1 MSNIDWNFISEREGK
16 GRTRG
21 YVPDADGS
29 DSGVTIATGFDLG
42 ARNINDLKG
51 LPKALIEKLAPY
63 LGIKGAQAE
72 EIASNLNITD
82 PEAKTIDEFSKK
94 EATDRLKAKW
104 QAATG
109 NSFDDLP
116 KNKATVIASVAFQ
129 YGDLATEAPNFWRQV
144 TNNDWN
150 AALNNLRDFQD
161 RYPTRRNLEADYLE
175 AGMSEQELAAKKKFE
190 QELRTDVQYGI
201 QEARIFEGRD
211 RGDFEDLGT
220 EPTATFA
227 DKLIQ
232 DRQPSQSAQMD
243 DSPVEGILTE
253 RQDTSIEMDDA
264 PVEGLITERRPPASS
279 AAEDISLPIIEEI
292 SDRSQTLVD
301 PVAIGSD
308 LPPTKANASLPTQ
321 EDVTE
326 SYRVIFGDQNQQ
338 YGEQIPSKLTDP
350 EAYDYFVFDESFS
363 NVWGTAFKQ
372 GNFVPAL
379 ASMLTAENYQPTPG
393 YDAFQDAKLAKRVGG
408 TDGLWR
414 FRFSG
419 SHAESMGMVDEMEE
433 DAQDALFLSSTYS
446 TGAQVA
452 AGVASPTSLAPLVPF
467 RILNAANR
475 TRRFVGGTA
484 YTYALM
490 APEQMLLDSQ
500 NTQRDSSHSAVSL
513 TALSLIGGGLAYK
526 FGGRNIGN
534 AARFNPSTSI
544 VPVGPRGGGA
554 TFKVFRGSGGG
565 GQVIMPTTGMAF
577 GDNTYYALDEGIASM
592 YGKNVDVSEINLI
605 NPVYVSTNDDYISLM
620 KGFGIDTSFVQ
631 KFDSAISANE
641 VYKAIKGRKKF
652 SDEKAFA
659 DAYNDFNRSLNDA
672 SQELEA
678 ALKANGHDGIV
689 INFGQKSIVPKPATG
704 KSVSKRID
712 SYKQSNSGF
721 LANQFDHDQLIKFD
735 DVEIEGEQIFRAGG
749 AGVSPERA
757 RQAAYAQME
766 QEGLEAT
773 GIGIEKLGWNPV
785 LRMLQ
790 SPNPYVRG
798 LAVGMVDVGGMMQKK
813 VRGQQ
818 EAMDQS
824 VETTFR
830 TTYLSRLLE
839 SIRHSDEAYLAYRG
853 RPIPQSDS
861 RRAFDMMK
869 MNLSD
874 TFRGTTELTEVQFR
888 TRVGMA
894 MRRGDADGMNDAAS
908 SYVTQAARG
917 YRDIFNFIR
926 DQAQSVRLF
935 EKQLMADI
943 EAARLAD
950 NALEVTRLEKQ
961 LAKLQMEGVTPN
973 TAPSYVPRI
982 YRVDKIMENPEKFL
996 SIIESYAKAQLR
1008 MSSSEAKKFA
1018 NDVLDTVTRQKPYL
1032 DLEGATEGLDWV
1044 KRASGVQARTL
1055 EIPDEMIEEFLESD
1069 IETLVRHH
1077 VKTMGMDIEIARR
1090 YGDVNMQSVL
1100 DDVAEEYKKLMD
1112 EAPTPEARAD
1122 LAKALERDI
1131 TDIRGLRDRLRGTYG
1146 ASKDPHALSSRFVR
1160 VMKSFNVLAGMGSA
1174 MVSSVPDV
1182 ARIVMVEGLSNA
1194 YRKGF
1199 MTLFDEQA
1207 AVIARMSKD
1216 ELSKAAV
1223 GVDATL
1229 GLRAHAM
1236 SDVGDLFGSR
1246 YGLERGLNK
1255 ATGMFFFFNG
1265 LNLWNQALKEM
1276 AGNVTMLRMT
1286 ESIMKP
1292 WNKLSAAEKE
1302 KLLKN
1307 GIDQADFGRMKA
1319 LIKKHGEQVNGE
1331 WLPNTDAWADS
1342 AMRLK
1347 FRNALNQNVERIIIT
1362 PGAGDRALWTST
1374 EFGSLMTQF
1383 KSYGQGAMVRMAT
1396 AGLQEKDGAFWQ
1408 GAFLIVGMA
1417 AIINE
1422 IKRAQYGIDKEEDF
1436 DQKLINAVDRSG
1448 ILGWAMDVNNAVEK
1462 ISDQKMGMRPFLTDQ
1477 PSYVMP
1483 EGAKAGAVFGPAA
1496 SNVMNVGSILGD
1508 VVTFNADAQTMSDLR
1523 FSMPT
1528 GNLFYLDPIY
1538 DGILGQ

>member
-1 MSNIDWNFISEREGK
+1 MSNIDWDFISAREGK
-16 GRTRG
+16 GRLTG

-29 DSGVTIATGFDLG
+29 KSGVTIATGFDLG
-42 ARNINDLKG
+42 ARNLADLKG
-51 LPKALIEKLAPY
+51 LPKALIDKLTPF
-63 LGIKGAQAE
+63 LGIKGAEAE
-72 EIASNLNITD
+72 EVADNLLVTD

-94 EATDRLKAKW
+94 DAVEKLQSKW
-104 QAATG
+104 QAATSE
-109 NSFDDLP
+109 SFDDLP
-116 KNKATVIASVAFQ
+116 KHKATVIASVAFQ
-129 YGDLATEAPNFWRQV
+129 YGDLQSETPNFWRQV
-144 TNNDWN
+144 TSDDWD
-150 AALNNLRDFQD
+150 AAEKNLRNFGDN
-161 RYPTRRNLEADYLE
+161 YKTRRNLEADYFIGGL
-175 AGMSEQELAAKKKFE
+175 SEDELAAKKKFE
-190 QELRTDVQYGI
+190 QELRRDVQYGI
-201 QEARIFEGRD
+201 QEAQIFEGRD

-220 EPTATFA
+220 APTGPQEVSPRDMSNEQLVSAVQTQI
-227 DKLIQ
+227 DESRLE
-232 DRQPSQSAQMD
+232 DRM
-243 DSPVEGILTE
+243 ITE
-253 RQDTSIEMDDA
+253 RQQPEMAVDDST
-264 PVEGLITERRPPASS
+264 VEGLITERQPPPSSS
-279 AAEDISLPIIEEI
+279 AAEDIKLPIIEEI
-292 SDRSQTLVD
+292 TDRSVGLVD
-301 PVAIGSD
+301 PVAIRSD
-308 LPPTKANASLPTQ
+308 MPETKANTALPSQ
-321 EDVTE
+321 EEVTTTY
-326 SYRVIFGDQNQQ
+326 SNVFGPDKQ
-338 YGEQIPSKLTDP
+338 YGEQIPSQLSDP

-372 GNFVPAL
+372 GNFLPAL
-379 ASMLTAENYQPTPG
+379 TSMLTAENYQTTPG
-393 YDAFQDAKLAKRVGG
+393 YDSSQDKKLAKRVGG

-419 SHAESMGMVDEMEE
+419 SHAESMAMVEEMEE
-433 DAQDALFLSSTYS
+433 DAQDALLLSSTYS
-446 TGAQVA
+446 GGAQVA
-452 AGVASPTSLAPLVPF
+452 AGLLSPTSLAPLAP
-467 RILNAANR
+467 IKLLNVANR

-500 NTQRDSSHSAVSL
+500 NTQRDASHSAVAL
-513 TALSLIGGGLAYK
+513 TMLSLVGGGLAYK
-526 FGGRNIGN
+526 FGGRNLS
-534 AARFNPSTSI
+534 ASTALT
-544 VPVGPRGGGA
+544 PQ
-554 TFKVFRGSGGG
+554 GS
-565 GQVIMPTTGMAF
+565 
-577 GDNTYYALDEGIASM
+577 
-592 YGKNVDVSEINLI
+592 
-605 NPVYVSTNDDYISLM
+605 VYR
-620 KGFGIDTSFVQ
+620 
-631 KFDSAISANE
+631 SA
-641 VYKAIKGRKKF
+641 
-652 SDEKAFA
+652 
-659 DAYNDFNRSLNDA
+659 
-672 SQELEA
+672 
-678 ALKANGHDGIV
+678 
-689 INFGQKSIVPKPATG
+689 
-704 KSVSKRID
+704 
-712 SYKQSNSGF
+712 
-721 LANQFDHDQLIKFD
+721 
-735 DVEIEGEQIFRAGG
+735 G
-749 AGVSPERA
+749 AGVSPEKA

-766 QEGLEAT
+766 SEGLEAT
-773 GIGIEKLGWNPV
+773 GIGIEKWGWNPV
-785 LRMLQ
+785 LRMLE

-813 VRGQQ
+813 VRGQE

-839 SIRHSDEAYLAYRG
+839 SIRHSDEAYLSYRG
-853 RPIPQSDS
+853 RSIPQSDS

-917 YRDIFNFIR
+917 YRDIFNFIK

-943 EAARLAD
+943 EAARLAG

-973 TAPSYVPRI
+973 TASSYVPRI
-982 YRVDKIMENPEKFL
+982 YRIDKIMENPQKFL

-1044 KRASGVQARTL
+1044 KRASGIQARTL
-1055 EIPDEMIEEFLESD
+1055 EIPDEMIEEFLEND

-1174 MVSSVPDV
+1174 MISSVPDV

-1207 AVIARMSKD
+1207 AAVARMSKD

-1255 ATGMFFFFNG
+1255 ATGMFFLFNG

-1292 WNKLSAAEKE
+1292 WTRLSASEKE

-1307 GIDQADFGRMKA
+1307 GIDRQSHMRMQN
-1319 LIKKHGEQVNGE
+1319 LIKEHGMQVNDE
-1331 WLPNTDAWADS
+1331 WVPNTDAWNDS
-1342 AMRLK
+1342 AMRLA

-1417 AIINE
+1417 AMINE
-1422 IKRAQYGIDKEEDF
+1422 IKRAQYGMDKEEDF

-1462 ISDQKMGMRPFLTDQ
+1462 ISDQKLGMRPFLTDQ

-1496 SNVMNVGSILGD
+1496 SNVMNMGSVLGD
-1508 VVTFNADAQTMSDLR
+1508 VVTFNADAQTMSDFR

-1528 GNLFYLDPIY
+1528 GNLFYMDPIY
-1538 DGILGQ
+1538 DGVLGQ

>member
-1 MSNIDWNFISEREGK
+1 MSNIDWDFISAREGK
-16 GRTRG
+16 GRLTG

-42 ARNINDLKG
+42 ARNLADLTG
-51 LPKALIEKLAPY
+51 LPKILIDKLAPY

-72 EIASNLNITD
+72 EVAGNLLITD

-94 EATDRLKAKW
+94 DAVEKLQSKW

-109 NSFDDLP
+109 ESFDDLP
-116 KNKATVIASVAFQ
+116 KHKATVIASVAFQ
-129 YGDLATEAPNFWRQV
+129 YGDLQSETPNFWRQV
-144 TNNDWN
+144 TSDDWD
-150 AALNNLRDFQD
+150 AAEKNLRNFGDN
-161 RYPTRRNLEADYLE
+161 YKTRRNLEADYFIGGL
-175 AGMSEQELAAKKKFE
+175 SEDELAAKKKFE
-190 QELRTDVQYGI
+190 QELRRDVQYGI
-201 QEARIFEGRD
+201 QEAQIFEGRD

-220 EPTATFA
+220 APTGPQKVSPRDMSNEQLVSAVQTQI
-227 DKLIQ
+227 DESRLE
-232 DRQPSQSAQMD
+232 DRM
-243 DSPVEGILTE
+243 ITE
-253 RQDTSIEMDDA
+253 RQQPEVAVDDST
-264 PVEGLITERRPPASS
+264 VEGLITERQPAPATS
-279 AAEDISLPIIEEI
+279 AAEDIKLPIIEEI
-292 SDRSQTLVD
+292 TDRSVGLVD
-301 PVAIGSD
+301 PVAIRSD
-308 LPPTKANASLPTQ
+308 MPETKANTALPSQ
-321 EDVTE
+321 EEVTTTY
-326 SYRVIFGDQNQQ
+326 SNAFGPDKQ
-338 YGEQIPSKLTDP
+338 YGEQIPSQLSDP

-372 GNFVPAL
+372 GNFLPAL
-379 ASMLTAENYQPTPG
+379 TSMLTAENYQTTPG
-393 YDAFQDAKLAKRVGG
+393 YDSSQDKKLAKRVGG

-419 SHAESMGMVDEMEE
+419 SHAESMGMVEEMEE
-433 DAQDALFLSSTYS
+433 DAQDALLLSSTYS
-446 TGAQVA
+446 GGAQVA
-452 AGVASPTSLAPLVPF
+452 AGLLSPTSLAPLAP
-467 RILNAANR
+467 IKLLNVANR

-500 NTQRDSSHSAVSL
+500 NTQRDASHSAVAL
-513 TALSLIGGGLAYK
+513 TMLSLVGGGLAYK
-526 FGGRNIGN
+526 FGGRNLS
-534 AARFNPSTSI
+534 ASTALT
-544 VPVGPRGGGA
+544 PQ
-554 TFKVFRGSGGG
+554 GS
-565 GQVIMPTTGMAF
+565 
-577 GDNTYYALDEGIASM
+577 
-592 YGKNVDVSEINLI
+592 
-605 NPVYVSTNDDYISLM
+605 VYR
-620 KGFGIDTSFVQ
+620 
-631 KFDSAISANE
+631 SA
-641 VYKAIKGRKKF
+641 
-652 SDEKAFA
+652 
-659 DAYNDFNRSLNDA
+659 
-672 SQELEA
+672 
-678 ALKANGHDGIV
+678 
-689 INFGQKSIVPKPATG
+689 
-704 KSVSKRID
+704 
-712 SYKQSNSGF
+712 
-721 LANQFDHDQLIKFD
+721 
-735 DVEIEGEQIFRAGG
+735 G
-749 AGVSPERA
+749 AGVSPEKA

-839 SIRHSDEAYLAYRG
+839 SVRYSDEAYLAYRG
-853 RPIPQSDS
+853 RSIPQSDS

-888 TRVGMA
+888 NRIGMA
-894 MRRGDADGMNDAAS
+894 MRRGDADAMNDSAS

-917 YRDIFNFIR
+917 YRDVFNYIR

-943 EAARLAD
+943 QAAKLAD
-950 NALEVTRLEKQ
+950 NVAEVTRLEKK

-982 YRVDKIMENPEKFL
+982 YRIDKIMENPERFL

-1008 MSSSEAKKFA
+1008 MGSGEAKKFA

-1032 DLEGATEGLDWV
+1032 DLEGATDGLDWV

-1055 EIPDEMIEEFLESD
+1055 EIPDEMIEEFLEND
-1069 IETLVRHH
+1069 IETLIRHH

-1090 YGDVNMQSVL
+1090 YGDVNMQNVL
-1100 DDVAEEYKKLMD
+1100 DDVAAEYKKLMD
-1112 EAPTPEARAD
+1112 DAPSSEARAD
-1122 LAKALERDI
+1122 LARALERDI
-1131 TDIRGLRDRLRGTYG
+1131 RDIKGLRDRLRGTYG
-1146 ASKDPHALSSRFVR
+1146 ASKDPHALSSRAVR

-1174 MVSSVPDV
+1174 MVSSIPDV
-1182 ARIVMVEGLSNA
+1182 ARIVMVEGFSNA

-1199 MTLFDEQA
+1199 MSLFNDQA
-1207 AVIARMSKD
+1207 ATVSRMSKD

-1292 WNKLSAAEKE
+1292 WNKISAADKE

-1307 GIDQADFGRMKA
+1307 GIDQQSHMRMQK
-1319 LIKKHGEQVNGE
+1319 LIKDNGEQVNGE
-1331 WLPNTDAWADS
+1331 WLPNTDAWNDS
-1342 AMRLK
+1342 TMRLA

-1417 AIINE
+1417 AMINE
-1422 IKRAQYGIDKEEDF
+1422 IKRAQYGLDKEEDF

-1462 ISDQKMGMRPFLTDQ
+1462 ISDQKLGMRPFLTDQ

-1508 VVTFNADAQTMSDLR
+1508 VVTFNADSQTMSDLR

-1538 DGILGQ
+1538 DGVFGQ

>member
-1 MSNIDWNFISEREGK
+1 MSNIDWKFISDREGS
-16 GRTRG
+16 RILSG
-21 YVPDADGS
+21 YVPDAKGS
-29 DSGVTIATGFDLG
+29 KSGVTIATGFDLG
-42 ARNINDLKG
+42 ARNLADLKG
-51 LPKALIEKLAPY
+51 LPKAIIDKLKPY
-63 LGIKGAQAE
+63 LGIKGAQAQE
-72 EIASNLNITD
+72 VAKDLSVTD
-82 PEAKTIDEFSKK
+82 AEAQAIDEFSKK

-104 QAATG
+104 QSATG
-109 NSFDDLP
+109 ESFDDLP
-116 KNKATVIASVAFQ
+116 KHKATVVASVAFQ
-129 YGDLATEAPNFWRQV
+129 YGDLESQTPNFWRQI
-144 TNNDWN
+144 TKDDWN
-150 AALNNLRDFQD
+150 AAEKNLRNFGDN
-161 RYPTRRNLEADYLE
+161 YSTRRNLEADYFIGGL
-175 AGMSEQELAAKKKFE
+175 SEEELAAKKKFE
-190 QELRTDVQYGI
+190 RELARDTQYGI

-220 EPTATFA
+220 EPTGPQEVSPRDMSNEQLVDLVQSQIA
-227 DKLIQ
+227 DSRAARLDLDEK
-232 DRQPSQSAQMD
+232 DFEVSGTAPAAD
-243 DSPVEGILTE
+243 DVE
-253 RQDTSIEMDDA
+253 
-264 PVEGLITERRPPASS
+264 
-279 AAEDISLPIIEEI
+279 LPIIEEI
-292 SDRSQTLVD
+292 SDESAVLVD
-301 PVAIGSD
+301 QAPIIADS
-308 LPPTKANASLPTQ
+308 PTTKANASLPTQ
-321 EDVTE
+321 EEVTN
-326 SYRVIFGDQNQQ
+326 SYGIVFGDQNRQ
-338 YGEQIPSKLTDP
+338 YGERVPSKLTDP

-372 GNFVPAL
+372 GNFAPAL
-379 ASMLTAENYQPTPG
+379 AKMLTTENYKTVDG
-393 YDAFQDAKLAKRVGG
+393 YDAHQDAALAKRMGG

-419 SHAESMGMVDEMEE
+419 SPEESMAMADEMEE
-433 DAQDALFLSSTYS
+433 DAQDALLLASTYS
-446 TGAQVA
+446 QNAQLM
-452 AGVASPTSLAPLVPF
+452 AGLATPTSLAPLVPMKL
-467 RILNAANR
+467 LNVANK

-500 NTQRDSSHSAVSL
+500 NTQRDASHSAVAL
-513 TALSLIGGGLAYK
+513 TMLSLVGGGLAYK
-526 FGGRNIGN
+526 FGGKGLPVASRM
-534 AARFNPSTSI
+534 NPSTSV
-544 VPVGPRGGGA
+544 VPTGPRAGGA
-554 TFKVFRGSGGG
+554 SFKVFRGSGGG
-565 GQVIMPTTGMAF
+565 GQVTMPTTGMAF

-592 YGKNVDVSEINLI
+592 YGKNVDASEINLT
-605 NPVYVSTNDDYISLM
+605 NPVYVSTDDDLISLM
-620 KGFGIDTSFVQ
+620 RGFGIDTSFVQ
-631 KFDSAISANE
+631 KFDSAVAANE
-641 VYKAIKGRKKF
+641 TYKAIKGIKKN
-652 SDEKAFA
+652 SDKKVFA
-659 DAYNDFNRSLNDA
+659 DAYNDFNRSLNNA

-689 INFGQKSIVPKPATG
+689 INFGQKTIVPKPATA
-704 KSVSKRID
+704 KSVSERLD
-712 SYKQSNSGF
+712 VYKQSKSGF
-721 LANQFDHDQLIKFD
+721 LSNQFDHDQLVKFD

-757 RQAAYAQME
+757 RQAAYAQIE

-830 TTYLSRLLE
+830 TTYLSRLLD
-839 SIRHSDEAYLAYRG
+839 SVRYSDEAYLAYRG
-853 RPIPQSDS
+853 RSIPQSDS
-861 RRAFDMMK
+861 RRAFEMMK
-869 MNLSD
+869 MNLGD

-888 TRVGMA
+888 NRVGMA
-894 MRRGDADGMNDAAS
+894 MRRGDADQMNDAAS

-917 YRDIFNFIR
+917 YRDVFNFIR

-935 EKQLMADI
+935 EKQLAADI
-943 EAARLAD
+943 EAARIAGNLD
-950 NALEVTRLEKQ
+950 EVARLEQ
-961 LAKLQMEGVTPN
+961 RLTKLQMEGVTPN
-973 TAPSYVPRI
+973 TAPSYLPRI
-982 YRVDKIMENPEKFL
+982 YRVDKIMENPERFL
-996 SIIESYAKAQLR
+996 SIIEKYARTQLR
-1008 MSSSEAKKFA
+1008 MSAQEAKQFA
-1018 NDVLDTVTRQKPYL
+1018 NDVLDTVTHQRPYL
-1032 DLEGATEGLDWV
+1032 DLEGATDSLDWV

-1055 EIPDEMIEEFLESD
+1055 EIEDELIEEFLEND
-1069 IETLVRHH
+1069 IETLIRHH

-1100 DDVAEEYKKLMD
+1100 DDVAEEYKKLMK
-1112 EAPTPEARAD
+1112 EAPNPEARAE
-1122 LAKALERDI
+1122 LARALERDI
-1131 TDIRGLRDRLRGTYG
+1131 NDIRGLRDRLRGTYG
-1146 ASKDPHALSSRFVR
+1146 ASKDPHALSSRVVR
-1160 VMKSFNVLAGMGSA
+1160 VMKSFNVLSGMGSA

-1199 MTLFDEQA
+1199 MALFDEQA
-1207 AVIARMSKD
+1207 AIISRMSKD

-1292 WNKLSAAEKE
+1292 WNKLSAADKE

-1307 GIDQADFGRMKA
+1307 GIDQSDFGRMKA
-1319 LIKKHGEQVNGE
+1319 LIKQHGEQINGE
-1331 WLPNTDAWADS
+1331 WLPNTDAWNDAT
-1342 AMRLK
+1342 MRLK

-1422 IKRAQYGIDKEEDF
+1422 IKRAQYGIEKEEDF

-1462 ISDQKMGMRPFLTDQ
+1462 ISDQKLGMRPFLTDQ

>member
-1 MSNIDWNFISEREGK
+1 MSNIDWNFISEREGS
-16 GRTRG
+16 RILSG
-21 YVPDADGS
+21 YVPDAKGS
-29 DSGVTIATGFDLG
+29 KSGVTIATGFDLG
-42 ARNINDLKG
+42 ARNLADLKG
-51 LPKALIEKLAPY
+51 LPKAIIDKLKPY
-63 LGIKGAQAE
+63 LGIKGAQAQE
-72 EIASNLNITD
+72 VAKDLNISD
-82 PEAKTIDEFSKK
+82 AEAQTIDEFSKK
-94 EATDRLKAKW
+94 EATDKLKAKW

-109 NSFDDLP
+109 ESFDNLP
-116 KNKATVIASVAFQ
+116 KHKATVVASVAFQ
-129 YGDLATEAPNFWRQV
+129 YGDLESQTPNFWRQI
-144 TNNDWN
+144 TKDDWN
-150 AALNNLRDFQD
+150 AAEKNLRNFGDN
-161 RYPTRRNLEADYLE
+161 YSTRRNLEADYFISGL
-175 AGMSEQELAAKKKFE
+175 SEEELAAKKKFE
-190 QELRTDVQYGI
+190 RELARDTQYGI
-201 QEARIFEGRD
+201 QEAMISGEEGGLGSAPTGPQEVSPRD
-211 RGDFEDLGT
+211 MSNEQLVDLVQSQIRESRRRPLGEEEDFPLSTTPEDIEQFDISGT
-220 EPTATFA
+220 EPAAA
-227 DKLIQ
+227 D
-232 DRQPSQSAQMD
+232 
-243 DSPVEGILTE
+243 VE
-253 RQDTSIEMDDA
+253 
-264 PVEGLITERRPPASS
+264 
-279 AAEDISLPIIEEI
+279 LPITEEI
-292 SDRSQTLVD
+292 SDDSAVLVD
-301 PVAIGSD
+301 QAPIVADS
-308 LPPTKANASLPTQ
+308 PQTKANASLPTQ
-321 EDVTE
+321 EEVTN
-326 SYRVIFGDQNQQ
+326 SYGIVFGDQNRK
-338 YGEQIPSKLTDP
+338 YGERVPSQLTNP
-350 EAYDYFVFDESFS
+350 EAYDYYVFDESFS
-363 NVWGTAFKQ
+363 NVWGTAFDQ
-372 GNFVPAL
+372 GNFAPAL
-379 ASMLTAENYQPTPG
+379 AKMLTTENYKAVDG
-393 YDAFQDAKLAKRVGG
+393 YDAHQDAALARRMGG

-419 SHAESMGMVDEMEE
+419 SPEESMAMADEMEE
-433 DAQDALFLSSTYS
+433 DAQDALLLASTYS
-446 TGAQVA
+446 QNAQLM
-452 AGVASPTSLAPLVPF
+452 AGLATPTSLAPLVPMKL
-467 RILNAANR
+467 LNVANK

-500 NTQRDSSHSAVSL
+500 NTQRDASHSAVAL
-513 TALSLIGGGLAYK
+513 TMLSLVGGGLAYK
-526 FGGRNIGN
+526 FGGKGL
-534 AARFNPSTSI
+534 STS
-544 VPVGPRGGGA
+544 
-554 TFKVFRGSGGG
+554 T
-565 GQVIMPTTGMAF
+565 
-577 GDNTYYALDEGIASM
+577 ALT
-592 YGKNVDVSEINLI
+592 
-605 NPVYVSTNDDYISLM
+605 P
-620 KGFGIDTSFVQ
+620 
-631 KFDSAISANE
+631 
-641 VYKAIKGRKKF
+641 
-652 SDEKAFA
+652 
-659 DAYNDFNRSLNDA
+659 
-672 SQELEA
+672 
-678 ALKANGHDGIV
+678 
-689 INFGQKSIVPKPATG
+689 P
-704 KSVSKRID
+704 
-712 SYKQSNSGF
+712 
-721 LANQFDHDQLIKFD
+721 NQIY
-735 DVEIEGEQIFRAGG
+735 RAGG
-749 AGVSPERA
+749 AGVSPEKA
-757 RQAAYAQME
+757 RQAAYAQIE

-830 TTYLSRLLE
+830 TTYLSRLLD
-839 SIRHSDEAYLAYRG
+839 SVRHSDEAYLAYRG
-853 RPIPQSDS
+853 RSIPQSDS
-861 RRAFDMMK
+861 RRAFEMMK

-888 TRVGMA
+888 TRIGMA
-894 MRRGDADGMNDAAS
+894 MRRGDADQMNDAAS

-917 YRDIFNFIR
+917 YRDVFNFIR

-935 EKQLMADI
+935 EKQLEDSIA
-943 EAARLAD
+943 AARAGGNLD
-950 NALEVTRLEKQ
+950 EVARLEQ
-961 LAKLQMEGVTPN
+961 RLTKLQMEGVTPN
-973 TAPSYVPRI
+973 TAPSYLPRI
-982 YRVDKIMENPEKFL
+982 YRVDKIMENPERFL
-996 SIIESYAKAQLR
+996 SIIEKYARTQLR
-1008 MSSSEAKKFA
+1008 MGKKEAKQFA
-1018 NDVLDTVTRQKPYL
+1018 NEVLDTVTHQRPYL
-1032 DLEGATEGLDWV
+1032 DLEGATDSLDWV

-1055 EIPDEMIEEFLESD
+1055 EIEDELIEEFLESD
-1069 IETLVRHH
+1069 IEILMRHH

-1100 DDVAEEYKKLMD
+1100 DDVADEYKKLMK
-1112 EAPTPEARAD
+1112 EAPSPEARAE
-1122 LAKALERDI
+1122 LARALERDI
-1131 TDIRGLRDRLRGTYG
+1131 NDIRGLRDRLRGTYG
-1146 ASKDPHALSSRFVR
+1146 ASKDPHALSSRVVR
-1160 VMKSFNVLAGMGSA
+1160 VMKSFNVLSGMGSA

-1199 MTLFDEQA
+1199 MALFDEQA
-1207 AVIARMSKD
+1207 AIISRMSKD

-1292 WNKLSAAEKE
+1292 WNKLSAADKE

-1319 LIKKHGEQVNGE
+1319 LIKQHGEQINGE
-1331 WLPNTDAWADS
+1331 WLPNTDAWDAS
-1342 AMRLK
+1342 MRLK

-1417 AIINE
+1417 AIVNE
-1422 IKRAQYGIDKEEDF
+1422 IKRVQYGIEKEEDF

-1462 ISDQKMGMRPFLTDQ
+1462 ISDQKLGMRPFLTDQ

-1496 SNVMNVGSILGD
+1496 SNIMNVGSILGD

-1538 DGILGQ
+1538 DGVFGQ

>member
-1 MSNIDWNFISEREGK
+1 MSNIDWKFISDREGS
-16 GRTRG
+16 RILSG
-21 YVPDADGS
+21 YVPDAKGS
-29 DSGVTIATGFDLG
+29 KSGVTIATGFDLG
-42 ARNINDLKG
+42 ARNLADLKG
-51 LPKALIEKLAPY
+51 LPKAIIDKLKPY
-63 LGIKGAQAE
+63 LGIKGAQAQE
-72 EIASNLNITD
+72 VAKDLSITD
-82 PEAKTIDEFSKK
+82 AEAQTIDEFSKT
-94 EATDRLKAKW
+94 EAVDRLKAKW

-109 NSFDDLP
+109 ESFDDLP
-116 KNKATVIASVAFQ
+116 KHKATVVASVAFQ
-129 YGDLATEAPNFWRQV
+129 YGDLESQTPNFWRQI
-144 TNNDWN
+144 TKDDWN
-150 AALNNLRDFQD
+150 AAEKNLRNFGDN
-161 RYPTRRNLEADYLE
+161 YSTRRNLEADYFISGL
-175 AGMSEQELAAKKKFE
+175 SEEELAAKKKFE
-190 QELRTDVQYGI
+190 RELARDTQYGI
-201 QEARIFEGRD
+201 QEAMISGEEGGLGSAPTGPQEVSPRD
-211 RGDFEDLGT
+211 MSNEQLVDLVQSQIADSRAARLDLDEQDFEVSGT
-220 EPTATFA
+220 SPAA
-227 DKLIQ
+227 D
-232 DRQPSQSAQMD
+232 D
-243 DSPVEGILTE
+243 VE
-253 RQDTSIEMDDA
+253 
-264 PVEGLITERRPPASS
+264 
-279 AAEDISLPIIEEI
+279 LPIIEEI
-292 SDRSQTLVD
+292 SDESAVLVD
-301 PVAIGSD
+301 PAPIIADSST
-308 LPPTKANASLPTQ
+308 TKANASLPTQ
-321 EDVTE
+321 EEVTN
-326 SYRVIFGDQNQQ
+326 SYGIVFGDQNRK
-338 YGEQIPSKLTDP
+338 YGERVPSQLTDP

-372 GNFVPAL
+372 GNFAPAL
-379 ASMLTAENYQPTPG
+379 AKMLTTENYKTVDG
-393 YDAFQDAKLAKRVGG
+393 YDAHQDAALAKRMGG

-419 SHAESMGMVDEMEE
+419 SPEESMAMADEMEE
-433 DAQDALFLSSTYS
+433 DAQDALLLASTYS
-446 TGAQVA
+446 QNAQLM
-452 AGVASPTSLAPLVPF
+452 AGLATPTSLAPLAPMKL
-467 RILNAANR
+467 LNVANK

-500 NTQRDSSHSAVSL
+500 NTQRDASHSAVML
-513 TALSLIGGGLAYK
+513 TGLSLIGGGLAYK
-526 FGGRNIGN
+526 FGGRGL
-534 AARFNPSTSI
+534 STS
-544 VPVGPRGGGA
+544 
-554 TFKVFRGSGGG
+554 T
-565 GQVIMPTTGMAF
+565 
-577 GDNTYYALDEGIASM
+577 ALT
-592 YGKNVDVSEINLI
+592 
-605 NPVYVSTNDDYISLM
+605 P
-620 KGFGIDTSFVQ
+620 
-631 KFDSAISANE
+631 
-641 VYKAIKGRKKF
+641 
-652 SDEKAFA
+652 
-659 DAYNDFNRSLNDA
+659 
-672 SQELEA
+672 
-678 ALKANGHDGIV
+678 
-689 INFGQKSIVPKPATG
+689 P
-704 KSVSKRID
+704 
-712 SYKQSNSGF
+712 
-721 LANQFDHDQLIKFD
+721 NQIY
-735 DVEIEGEQIFRAGG
+735 RAGG

-757 RQAAYAQME
+757 RQAAYAQIE

-830 TTYLSRLLE
+830 TTYLSRLLD
-839 SIRHSDEAYLAYRG
+839 SVRHSDEAYLAYRG
-853 RPIPQSDS
+853 RSIPQSDS
-861 RRAFDMMK
+861 RRAFEMMK
-869 MNLSD
+869 MNLGD

-888 TRVGMA
+888 NRVGMA
-894 MRRGDADGMNDAAS
+894 MRRGDADQMNDAAS

-917 YRDIFNFIR
+917 YRDVFNFIR

-935 EKQLMADI
+935 EKQLAADI
-943 EAARLAD
+943 EAARIAGNLD
-950 NALEVTRLEKQ
+950 EVARLEQ
-961 LAKLQMEGVTPN
+961 RLTKLQMEGVTPN
-973 TAPSYVPRI
+973 TAPSYLPRI
-982 YRVDKIMENPEKFL
+982 YRVDKIMENPERFL
-996 SIIESYAKAQLR
+996 SIIEKYARTQLR
-1008 MSSSEAKKFA
+1008 MGQKEAKQFA
-1018 NDVLDTVTRQKPYL
+1018 NDVLDTVTHQRPYL
-1032 DLEGATEGLDWV
+1032 DLEGATDGLDWV

-1055 EIPDEMIEEFLESD
+1055 EIEDELIEEFLESD

-1100 DDVAEEYKKLMD
+1100 DDVAEEYKTLMK
-1112 EAPTPEARAD
+1112 EAPNPEARAE
-1122 LAKALERDI
+1122 LARALERDI
-1131 TDIRGLRDRLRGTYG
+1131 NDIRGLRDRLRGTYG
-1146 ASKDPHALSSRFVR
+1146 ASKDPHALSSRVVR
-1160 VMKSFNVLAGMGSA
+1160 VMKSFNVLSGMGSA

-1199 MTLFDEQA
+1199 MALFDEQA
-1207 AVIARMSKD
+1207 AIISRMSKE

-1292 WNKLSAAEKE
+1292 WNKLSAADKE

-1319 LIKKHGEQVNGE
+1319 LIKEHGEQINGE
-1331 WLPNTDAWADS
+1331 WLPNTDAWNDAT
-1342 AMRLK
+1342 MRLK

-1408 GAFLIVGMA
+1408 GAFLIVGLA
-1417 AIINE
+1417 AMINE
-1422 IKRAQYGIDKEEDF
+1422 IKRVQYGIDKEEDF

>member
-1 MSNIDWNFISEREGK
+1 MSNIDWNFISEREGS
-16 GRTRG
+16 RILSG
-21 YVPDADGS
+21 YVPDAKGS
-29 DSGVTIATGFDLG
+29 KSGVTIATGFDLG
-42 ARNINDLKG
+42 ARNLADLKG
-51 LPKALIEKLAPY
+51 LPKAIIDKLKPY
-63 LGIKGAQAE
+63 LGIKGAQAQE
-72 EIASNLNITD
+72 VAKDLNISD
-82 PEAKTIDEFSKK
+82 AEAQTIDEFSKK
-94 EATDRLKAKW
+94 EATDKLKAKW

-109 NSFDDLP
+109 ESFDNLP
-116 KNKATVIASVAFQ
+116 KHKATVVASVAFQ
-129 YGDLATEAPNFWRQV
+129 YGDLESQTPNFWRQI
-144 TNNDWN
+144 TKDDWN
-150 AALNNLRDFQD
+150 AAEKNLRNFGDN
-161 RYPTRRNLEADYLE
+161 YSTRRNLEADYFISGL
-175 AGMSEQELAAKKKFE
+175 SEEELAAKKKFE
-190 QELRTDVQYGI
+190 RELARDTQYGI
-201 QEARIFEGRD
+201 QEAMISGEEGGLGSAPTGPQEVSPRD
-211 RGDFEDLGT
+211 MSNEQLVDLVQSQIRESRRRPLGEEEDFPLSTTPEDIEQFDISGT
-220 EPTATFA
+220 EPAAA
-227 DKLIQ
+227 D
-232 DRQPSQSAQMD
+232 
-243 DSPVEGILTE
+243 VE
-253 RQDTSIEMDDA
+253 
-264 PVEGLITERRPPASS
+264 
-279 AAEDISLPIIEEI
+279 LPITEEI
-292 SDRSQTLVD
+292 SDDSAVLVD
-301 PVAIGSD
+301 QAPIVADS
-308 LPPTKANASLPTQ
+308 PQTKANASLPTQ
-321 EDVTE
+321 EEVTN
-326 SYRVIFGDQNQQ
+326 SYGIVFGDQNRK
-338 YGEQIPSKLTDP
+338 YGERVPSQLTNP
-350 EAYDYFVFDESFS
+350 EAYDYYVFDESFS
-363 NVWGTAFKQ
+363 NVWGTAFDQ
-372 GNFVPAL
+372 GNFAPAL
-379 ASMLTAENYQPTPG
+379 AKMLTTENYKAVDG
-393 YDAFQDAKLAKRVGG
+393 YDAHQDAALARRMGG

-419 SHAESMGMVDEMEE
+419 SPEESMAMADEMEE
-433 DAQDALFLSSTYS
+433 DAQDALLLASTYS
-446 TGAQVA
+446 QNAQLM
-452 AGVASPTSLAPLVPF
+452 AGLATPTSLAPLVPMKL
-467 RILNAANR
+467 LNVANK

-500 NTQRDSSHSAVSL
+500 NTQRDASHSAVAL
-513 TALSLIGGGLAYK
+513 TMLSLVGGGLAYK
-526 FGGRNIGN
+526 FGGKGL
-534 AARFNPSTSI
+534 STS
-544 VPVGPRGGGA
+544 
-554 TFKVFRGSGGG
+554 T
-565 GQVIMPTTGMAF
+565 
-577 GDNTYYALDEGIASM
+577 ALT
-592 YGKNVDVSEINLI
+592 
-605 NPVYVSTNDDYISLM
+605 P
-620 KGFGIDTSFVQ
+620 
-631 KFDSAISANE
+631 
-641 VYKAIKGRKKF
+641 
-652 SDEKAFA
+652 
-659 DAYNDFNRSLNDA
+659 
-672 SQELEA
+672 
-678 ALKANGHDGIV
+678 
-689 INFGQKSIVPKPATG
+689 P
-704 KSVSKRID
+704 
-712 SYKQSNSGF
+712 
-721 LANQFDHDQLIKFD
+721 NQIY
-735 DVEIEGEQIFRAGG
+735 RAGG
-749 AGVSPERA
+749 AGVSPEKA
-757 RQAAYAQME
+757 RQAAYAQIE

-830 TTYLSRLLE
+830 TTYLSRLLD
-839 SIRHSDEAYLAYRG
+839 SVRHSDEAYLAYRG
-853 RPIPQSDS
+853 RSIPQSDS
-861 RRAFDMMK
+861 RRAFEMMK

-888 TRVGMA
+888 TRIGMA
-894 MRRGDADGMNDAAS
+894 MRRGDADQMNDAAS

-917 YRDIFNFIR
+917 YRDVFNFIR

-935 EKQLMADI
+935 EKQLEDSIA
-943 EAARLAD
+943 AARAGGNLD
-950 NALEVTRLEKQ
+950 EVARLEQ
-961 LAKLQMEGVTPN
+961 RLTKLQMEGVTPN
-973 TAPSYVPRI
+973 TAPSYLPRI
-982 YRVDKIMENPEKFL
+982 YRVDKIMENPERFL
-996 SIIESYAKAQLR
+996 SIIEKYARTQLR
-1008 MSSSEAKKFA
+1008 MGKKEAKQFA
-1018 NDVLDTVTRQKPYL
+1018 NEVLDTVTHQRPYL
-1032 DLEGATEGLDWV
+1032 DLEGATDSLDWV

-1055 EIPDEMIEEFLESD
+1055 EIEDELIEEFLESD
-1069 IETLVRHH
+1069 IEILMRHH

-1100 DDVAEEYKKLMD
+1100 DDVADEYKKLMK
-1112 EAPTPEARAD
+1112 EAPSPEARAE
-1122 LAKALERDI
+1122 LARALERDI
-1131 TDIRGLRDRLRGTYG
+1131 NDIRGLRDRLRGTYG
-1146 ASKDPHALSSRFVR
+1146 ASKDPHALSSRVVR
-1160 VMKSFNVLAGMGSA
+1160 VMKSFNVLSGMGSA

-1182 ARIVMVEGLSNA
+1182 ARIVMVEGLSNS

-1199 MTLFDEQA
+1199 MALFDEQA
-1207 AVIARMSKD
+1207 AIISRMSKD

-1292 WNKLSAAEKE
+1292 WNKLSAADKE

-1319 LIKKHGEQVNGE
+1319 LIKQHGEQINGE
-1331 WLPNTDAWADS
+1331 WLPNTDAWDAS
-1342 AMRLK
+1342 MRLK

-1417 AIINE
+1417 AIVNE
-1422 IKRAQYGIDKEEDF
+1422 IKRVQYGIEKEEDF

-1462 ISDQKMGMRPFLTDQ
+1462 ISDQKLGMRPFLTDQ

-1496 SNVMNVGSILGD
+1496 SNIMNVGSILGD

-1538 DGILGQ
+1538 DGVFGQ

>member
-1 MSNIDWNFISEREGK
+1 MSNIDWDFIAKQEGSRK
-16 GRTRG
+16 LKG
-21 YVPDADGS
+21 YVPNAEGS
-29 DSGVTIATGFDLG
+29 KSGVTIATGFDLG
-42 ARNINDLKG
+42 ARNLSDLSG
-51 LPKALIEKLAPY
+51 LPQAIIDKLTPF
-63 LGIKGAQAE
+63 LGIKGANAKEQAK
-72 EIASNLNITD
+72 NLNVTD
-82 PEAKTIDEFSKK
+82 EEAKTIDEFSHK
-94 EATDRLKAKW
+94 EAENNLKTRW

-109 NSFDDLP
+109 ESFDNLP

-129 YGDLATEAPNFWRQV
+129 YGNLETETPNFWRQV
-144 TNNDWN
+144 TSDDWN
-150 AALNNLRDFQD
+150 AAEANLRNFGDD
-161 RYPTRRNLEADYLE
+161 YKSRRNREADYFESGLSEAELE
-175 AGMSEQELAAKKKFE
+175 SKKKFR
-190 QELRTDVQYGI
+190 QELERAKQYGI
-201 QEARIFEGRD
+201 QEAMISGEEGGLGTAPTGPQETQISD
-211 RGDFEDLGT
+211 LSNEDLVSLAQQKIEESRAVGATPDDRPFPT
-220 EPTATFA
+220 EQLESETIA
-227 DKLIQ
+227 
-232 DRQPSQSAQMD
+232 
-243 DSPVEGILTE
+243 
-253 RQDTSIEMDDA
+253 A
-264 PVEGLITERRPPASS
+264 P
-279 AAEDISLPIIEEI
+279 AAEEVKLPITEEI
-292 SDRSQTLVD
+292 SEEDAGLVQEETVISNM
-301 PVAIGSD
+301 PK
-308 LPPTKANASLPTQ
+308 TKANSLLPDQ
-321 EDVTE
+321 EEITR
-326 SYRVIFGDQNQQ
+326 SYGIVFGDQNRQ
-338 YGEQIPSKLTDP
+338 YGERVPSQLDDP

-372 GNFVPAL
+372 GNFAPAL
-379 ASMLTAENYQPTPG
+379 ASMLATENYKPDPN
-393 YDAFQDAKLAKRVGG
+393 YDPFDDPVLSKRIGG
-408 TDGLWR
+408 SDGLWR
-414 FRFSG
+414 FRHSG
-419 SHAESMGMVDEMEE
+419 SHVESMAMVEEMEE
-433 DAQDALFLSSTYS
+433 DAQDALLLSSTYS
-446 TGAQVA
+446 QSAQLA
-452 AGVASPTSLAPLVPF
+452 AGLATPTTLAPLAPMKL
-467 RILNAANR
+467 LNVANK

-500 NTQRDSSHSAVSL
+500 NTQRDASHSAVML
-513 TALSLIGGGLAYK
+513 TGLSLLGGGLAYK
-526 FGGRNIGN
+526 FGKGI
-534 AARFNPSTSI
+534 
-544 VPVGPRGGGA
+544 
-554 TFKVFRGSGGG
+554 
-565 GQVIMPTTGMAF
+565 PTA
-577 GDNTYYALDEGIASM
+577 
-592 YGKNVDVSEINLI
+592 
-605 NPVYVSTNDDYISLM
+605 
-620 KGFGIDTSFVQ
+620 
-631 KFDSAISANE
+631 SAIGPIKPDGDG
-641 VYKAIKGRKKF
+641 VYR
-652 SDEKAFA
+652 
-659 DAYNDFNRSLNDA
+659 
-672 SQELEA
+672 A
-678 ALKANGHDGIV
+678 A
-689 INFGQKSIVPKPATG
+689 
-704 KSVSKRID
+704 
-712 SYKQSNSGF
+712 
-721 LANQFDHDQLIKFD
+721 
-735 DVEIEGEQIFRAGG
+735 G
-749 AGVSPERA
+749 AGVNPERA

-839 SIRHSDEAYLAYRG
+839 SVRHGDEAYLAYRG
-853 RPIPQSDS
+853 RSIPQSDS
-861 RRAFDMMK
+861 RRAFEMMK

-888 TRVGMA
+888 QRIGMA
-894 MRRGDADGMNDAAS
+894 MRRGDADQMNDAAS

-917 YRDIFNFIR
+917 YRDVFNFIR
-926 DQAQSVRLF
+926 DQAQSVRLY

-943 EAARLAD
+943 EAARIAG
-950 NALEVTRLEKQ
+950 NTAEVGRLERA
-961 LAKLQMEGVTPN
+961 LTKLQLEGVTPN
-973 TAPSYVPRI
+973 TAPSYLPRI
-982 YRVDKIMENPEKFL
+982 YRVDKIMENPERFL
-996 SIIESYAKAQLR
+996 SIIESYGRAQLR
-1008 MSSSEAKKFA
+1008 MGQQEAKQFA

-1069 IETLVRHH
+1069 IETLIRHH

-1100 DDVAEEYKKLMD
+1100 DDVAAEYKKLMD
-1112 EAPTPEARAD
+1112 EAPNPEARAE
-1122 LAKALERDI
+1122 LARALERDI
-1131 TDIRGLRDRLRGTYG
+1131 ADIRGLRDRLRGTYG
-1146 ASKDPHALSSRFVR
+1146 ASKDPHALSSRVVR
-1160 VMKSFNVLAGMGSA
+1160 VMKSFNVLSGMGSA

-1199 MTLFDEQA
+1199 MALFDEQA
-1207 AVIARMSKD
+1207 AIISRMSRN

-1292 WNKLSAAEKE
+1292 WNRLTAAEKE

-1307 GIDQADFGRMKA
+1307 GIDQSDFGRMKA
-1319 LIKKHGEQVNGE
+1319 QIRNHGEQINGE
-1331 WLPNTDAWADS
+1331 WLPNTDAWTDAP
-1342 AMRLK
+1342 MRLK

-1462 ISDQKMGMRPFLTDQ
+1462 ISDQKLGMRPFLTDQ

-1508 VVTFNADAQTMSDLR
+1508 VITFNADAQTMSDLR

>member
-1 MSNIDWNFISEREGK
+1 MSNIDWNFISEREGS
-16 GRTRG
+16 RILSG
-21 YVPDADGS
+21 YVPDAKGS
-29 DSGVTIATGFDLG
+29 KSGVTIATGFDLG
-42 ARNINDLKG
+42 ARNLADLKG
-51 LPKALIEKLAPY
+51 LPKAIIDKLKPY
-63 LGIKGAQAE
+63 LGIKGAQAQE
-72 EIASNLNITD
+72 VAKDLSITD
-82 PEAKTIDEFSKK
+82 AEAQTIDEFSKT
-94 EATDRLKAKW
+94 EAVDKLKAKW

-109 NSFDDLP
+109 ESFDDLP
-116 KNKATVIASVAFQ
+116 KHKATVVASVAFQ
-129 YGDLATEAPNFWRQV
+129 YGDLESQTPNFWRQI
-144 TNNDWN
+144 TKDDWN
-150 AALNNLRDFQD
+150 AAEKNLRNFGDN
-161 RYPTRRNLEADYLE
+161 YSTRRNLEADYFISGL
-175 AGMSEQELAAKKKFE
+175 SEDELAAKKKFE
-190 QELRTDVQYGI
+190 RELARDTQYGI
-201 QEARIFEGRD
+201 QEAMISGEEGGLGSAPTGPQEVSPRD
-211 RGDFEDLGT
+211 MSNEQLVDLVQSQIADSRAARLDLDEQDFEVSGT
-220 EPTATFA
+220 SPAA
-227 DKLIQ
+227 D
-232 DRQPSQSAQMD
+232 D
-243 DSPVEGILTE
+243 VE
-253 RQDTSIEMDDA
+253 
-264 PVEGLITERRPPASS
+264 
-279 AAEDISLPIIEEI
+279 LPIIEEI
-292 SDRSQTLVD
+292 SDESAVLVD
-301 PVAIGSD
+301 PAPIIADS
-308 LPPTKANASLPTQ
+308 PTTKANASLPTQ
-321 EDVTE
+321 EEVTN
-326 SYRVIFGDQNQQ
+326 SYGIVFGDQNRK
-338 YGEQIPSKLTDP
+338 YGERVPSQLTNP
-350 EAYDYFVFDESFS
+350 EAYDYYVFDESFS
-363 NVWGTAFKQ
+363 NVWGTAFDQ
-372 GNFVPAL
+372 GNFAPAL
-379 ASMLTAENYQPTPG
+379 AKMLTTENYKAVDG
-393 YDAFQDAKLAKRVGG
+393 YDAHQDAALAKRMGG

-419 SHAESMGMVDEMEE
+419 SPEESMAMADEMEE
-433 DAQDALFLSSTYS
+433 DAQDALLLASTYS
-446 TGAQVA
+446 QNAQLM
-452 AGVASPTSLAPLVPF
+452 AGLATPTSLAPLVPMKL
-467 RILNAANR
+467 LNVANK

-500 NTQRDSSHSAVSL
+500 NTQRDASHSAVAL
-513 TALSLIGGGLAYK
+513 TMLSLVGGGLAYK
-526 FGGRNIGN
+526 FGGRGL
-534 AARFNPSTSI
+534 STS
-544 VPVGPRGGGA
+544 
-554 TFKVFRGSGGG
+554 T
-565 GQVIMPTTGMAF
+565 
-577 GDNTYYALDEGIASM
+577 ALT
-592 YGKNVDVSEINLI
+592 
-605 NPVYVSTNDDYISLM
+605 P
-620 KGFGIDTSFVQ
+620 
-631 KFDSAISANE
+631 
-641 VYKAIKGRKKF
+641 
-652 SDEKAFA
+652 
-659 DAYNDFNRSLNDA
+659 
-672 SQELEA
+672 
-678 ALKANGHDGIV
+678 
-689 INFGQKSIVPKPATG
+689 P
-704 KSVSKRID
+704 
-712 SYKQSNSGF
+712 
-721 LANQFDHDQLIKFD
+721 NQIY
-735 DVEIEGEQIFRAGG
+735 RAGG

-757 RQAAYAQME
+757 RQAAYAQIE

-818 EAMDQS
+818 ESMDQS

-839 SIRHSDEAYLAYRG
+839 SVRNSDEAYLAYRG
-853 RPIPQSDS
+853 RSIPQSDS
-861 RRAFDMMK
+861 RRAFEMMK

-888 TRVGMA
+888 TRIGMA
-894 MRRGDADGMNDAAS
+894 MRRGDADQMNDAAS

-917 YRDIFNFIR
+917 YRDLFNFIR
-926 DQAQSVRLF
+926 DQAQSVRLY
-935 EKQLMADI
+935 EMQLEDSIA
-943 EAARLAD
+943 AARAGGNLD
-950 NALEVTRLEKQ
+950 EVARLEQ
-961 LAKLQMEGVTPN
+961 RLTKLQMEGVTPN
-973 TAPSYVPRI
+973 TAPSYLPRI

-996 SIIESYAKAQLR
+996 SIIEKYARTQLR
-1008 MSSSEAKKFA
+1008 MGQKEAKQFA
-1018 NDVLDTVTRQKPYL
+1018 NEVLDTVTHQRPYL
-1032 DLEGATEGLDWV
+1032 DLEGATDSLDWV

-1055 EIPDEMIEEFLESD
+1055 EIEDELIEEFLESD
-1069 IETLVRHH
+1069 IEILMRHH

-1100 DDVAEEYKKLMD
+1100 DDVADEYKKLMK
-1112 EAPTPEARAD
+1112 EAPSPEARAE
-1122 LAKALERDI
+1122 LARALERDI
-1131 TDIRGLRDRLRGTYG
+1131 NDIRGLRDRLRGTYG
-1146 ASKDPHALSSRFVR
+1146 ASKDPHALSSRVVR

-1199 MTLFDEQA
+1199 MALFDEQA
-1207 AVIARMSKD
+1207 AIISRMSKE

-1292 WNKLSAAEKE
+1292 WNKLSAADKE

-1319 LIKKHGEQVNGE
+1319 LIKQHGEQINGE
-1331 WLPNTDAWADS
+1331 WLPNTDAWNDAS
-1342 AMRLK
+1342 MRLK

-1417 AIINE
+1417 AIVNE
-1422 IKRAQYGIDKEEDF
+1422 IKRAQYGIEKEEDF

-1462 ISDQKMGMRPFLTDQ
+1462 ISDQKLGMRPFLTDQ

-1538 DGILGQ
+1538 DGVFGQ

>member
-1 MSNIDWNFISEREGK
+1 MSNIDWDFIAQQEGK
-16 GRTRG
+16 RKLKG
-21 YVPDADGS
+21 YVPNAQGS
-29 DSGVTIATGFDLG
+29 KSGVTIATGFDLG
-42 ARNINDLKG
+42 ARNANDLAG
-51 LPKALIEKLAPY
+51 LPKAIIDKLSPF
-63 LGIKGAQAE
+63 LGIKGANASEQAK
-72 EIASNLNITD
+72 NLTVTD
-82 PEAKTIDEFSKK
+82 QEAKTIDEFSHK
-94 EATDRLKAKW
+94 EAETNLKNRW

-109 NSFDDLP
+109 QSFDSLP
-116 KNKATVIASVAFQ
+116 KHKATVIASVAFQ
-129 YGDLATEAPNFWRQV
+129 YGNLETETPNFWRQV
-144 TNNDWN
+144 TSDDWN
-150 AALNNLRDFQD
+150 AAEANLRNFGDD
-161 RYPTRRNLEADYLE
+161 YKSRRNREADYFESGLSESELE
-175 AGMSEQELAAKKKFE
+175 AKKKFRT
-190 QELRTDVQYGI
+190 ELDRAKQYGI
-201 QEARIFEGRD
+201 QEAMISGEEG
-211 RGDFEDLGT
+211 GLGSA
-220 EPTATFA
+220 PTATIV
-227 DKLIQ
+227 DRMIQ
-232 DRQPSQSAQMD
+232 EPTQQPVSI
-243 DSPVEGILTE
+243 DSSPAPDIITE
-253 RQDTSIEMDDA
+253 RQDTDVSLDQSG
-264 PVEGLITERRPPASS
+264 VEGLITERQPAPSTS
-279 AAEDISLPIIEEI
+279 AADDVKLPIIEEI
-292 SDRSQTLVD
+292 SDQSLNLVE
-301 PVAIGSD
+301 PSPIGSD
-308 LPPTKANASLPTQ
+308 FPKTKANASLPTQ
-321 EDVTE
+321 EEVAD
-326 SYRVIFGDQNQQ
+326 SYGIIFGDPNEQ
-338 YGEQIPSKLTDP
+338 YGDRVPSQLTDP
-350 EAYDYFVFDESFS
+350 EAYDYYVFDESFS

-372 GNFVPAL
+372 GNFAPAL
-379 ASMLTAENYQPTPG
+379 ADMLLTENYKPDPN
-393 YDAFQDAKLAKRVGG
+393 YDPFEDKALAKRVGG

-414 FRFSG
+414 FRHSG
-419 SHAESMGMVDEMEE
+419 SHAESMSMVDEMQE
-433 DAQDALFLSSTYS
+433 DAQDALLLSSTYS
-446 TGAQVA
+446 QSAQLA
-452 AGVASPTSLAPLVPF
+452 AGLASPTTFAPLAPVKL
-467 RILNAANR
+467 LSTANK
-475 TRRFVGGTA
+475 TRRFVGGSA

-500 NTQRDSSHSAVSL
+500 NTQRDASHSAVML
-513 TALSLIGGGLAYK
+513 TGLSLLGGGLAYK
-526 FGGRNIGN
+526 FGGKGLSS
-534 AARFNPSTSI
+534 STAI
-544 VPVGPRGGGA
+544 
-554 TFKVFRGSGGG
+554 T
-565 GQVIMPTTGMAF
+565 PT
-577 GDNTYYALDEGIASM
+577 DP
-592 YGKNVDVSEINLI
+592 NV
-605 NPVYVSTNDDYISLM
+605 YR
-620 KGFGIDTSFVQ
+620 
-631 KFDSAISANE
+631 SA
-641 VYKAIKGRKKF
+641 
-652 SDEKAFA
+652 
-659 DAYNDFNRSLNDA
+659 
-672 SQELEA
+672 
-678 ALKANGHDGIV
+678 
-689 INFGQKSIVPKPATG
+689 
-704 KSVSKRID
+704 
-712 SYKQSNSGF
+712 
-721 LANQFDHDQLIKFD
+721 
-735 DVEIEGEQIFRAGG
+735 G

-790 SPNPYVRG
+790 SQNPYVRG

-839 SIRHSDEAYLAYRG
+839 SVRHGDEAYLSYRG
-853 RPIPQSDS
+853 RSIPQSDS
-861 RRAFDMMK
+861 RRAFEMMK
-869 MNLSD
+869 MNLGD
-874 TFRGTTELTEVQFR
+874 TFRGSTELTEVQFR
-888 TRVGMA
+888 QRIGMA
-894 MRRGDADGMNDAAS
+894 MRRGDADAMNDSAS

-917 YRDIFNFIR
+917 YRDVFNFIKE
-926 DQAQSVRLF
+926 QAQSVRLF

-943 EAARLAD
+943 EAARIAE
-950 NALEVTRLEKQ
+950 NAAEVTRLEKM
-961 LAKLQMEGVTPN
+961 LSKLQMEGVTPN
-973 TAPSYVPRI
+973 TAPSYLPRI
-982 YRVDKIMENPEKFL
+982 YRVDRIMENPERFL

-1008 MSSSEAKKFA
+1008 MSPKEAKQFA
-1018 NDVLDTVTRQKPYL
+1018 NDVLDTVTRQRPYL
-1032 DLEGATEGLDWV
+1032 DLEGATDGLDWV

-1069 IETLVRHH
+1069 IETLMRHH

-1100 DDVAEEYKKLMD
+1100 DDVAAEYKKLMD
-1112 EAPTPEARAD
+1112 EAPNPEARAE
-1122 LAKALERDI
+1122 LARALERDI
-1131 TDIRGLRDRLRGTYG
+1131 RDIRGLRDRLRGTYG
-1146 ASKDPHALSSRFVR
+1146 ASKDPHAMSSRAVR
-1160 VMKSFNVLAGMGSA
+1160 VMKSFNVLSGMGSA

-1199 MTLFDEQA
+1199 MALFDEQA
-1207 AVIARMSKD
+1207 AIINRMSKN

-1292 WNKLSAAEKE
+1292 WNKLSAADKE

-1307 GIDQADFGRMKA
+1307 GIDQQDHMRMQK
-1319 LIKKHGEQVNGE
+1319 LIKDNGEQINGE
-1331 WLPNTDAWADS
+1331 WLPNTDGWTDGT
-1342 AMRLK
+1342 MRLK

>member
-1 MSNIDWNFISEREGK
+1 MSNIDWNFISEREGS
-16 GRTRG
+16 RILSG
-21 YVPDADGS
+21 YVPDAKGS
-29 DSGVTIATGFDLG
+29 KSGVTIATGFDLG
-42 ARNINDLKG
+42 ARNLADLKG
-51 LPKALIEKLAPY
+51 LPKAIIDKLKPY
-63 LGIKGAQAE
+63 LGIKGAQAQE
-72 EIASNLNITD
+72 VAKDLSITD
-82 PEAKTIDEFSKK
+82 AEAQTIDEFSKT
-94 EATDRLKAKW
+94 EAVDRLKAKW
-104 QAATG
+104 QATTG
-109 NSFDDLP
+109 ESFDDLP
-116 KNKATVIASVAFQ
+116 KHKATVVASVAFQ
-129 YGDLATEAPNFWRQV
+129 YGDLESQTPNFWRQI
-144 TNNDWN
+144 TKDDWN
-150 AALNNLRDFQD
+150 AAEKNLRNFGDN
-161 RYPTRRNLEADYLE
+161 YSTRRNLEADYFISGL
-175 AGMSEQELAAKKKFE
+175 SEEELAAKKKFE
-190 QELRTDVQYGI
+190 RELARDTQYGI
-201 QEARIFEGRD
+201 QEAMISGEEGGLGSAPTGPQEVSPRD
-211 RGDFEDLGT
+211 MSNEQLVDLVQSQIADSRAARLDLDEKDFEVSGT
-220 EPTATFA
+220 SPAA
-227 DKLIQ
+227 D
-232 DRQPSQSAQMD
+232 D
-243 DSPVEGILTE
+243 VE
-253 RQDTSIEMDDA
+253 
-264 PVEGLITERRPPASS
+264 
-279 AAEDISLPIIEEI
+279 LPIIEEI
-292 SDRSQTLVD
+292 SDESAVLVD
-301 PVAIGSD
+301 QAPIIAD
-308 LPPTKANASLPTQ
+308 FPKTKANASLPTQ
-321 EDVTE
+321 EEVTN
-326 SYRVIFGDQNQQ
+326 SHGIVFGDQNRK
-338 YGEQIPSKLTDP
+338 YGERVPSQLTNP
-350 EAYDYFVFDESFS
+350 EAYDYYVFDESFL
-363 NVWGTAFKQ
+363 NVWGTAFDQ
-372 GNFVPAL
+372 GNFAPAL
-379 ASMLTAENYQPTPG
+379 AKMLTTENYKAVDG
-393 YDAFQDAKLAKRVGG
+393 YDAHQDAALARRMGG

-419 SHAESMGMVDEMEE
+419 SPEESMAMADEMEE
-433 DAQDALFLSSTYS
+433 DAQDALLLASTYS
-446 TGAQVA
+446 QNAQLVA
-452 AGVASPTSLAPLVPF
+452 GLATPTSLAPLVPMKL
-467 RILNAANR
+467 LNVANK

-500 NTQRDSSHSAVSL
+500 NTQRDASHSAVAL
-513 TALSLIGGGLAYK
+513 TMLSLVGGGLAYK
-526 FGGRNIGN
+526 FGGKGL
-534 AARFNPSTSI
+534 STS
-544 VPVGPRGGGA
+544 
-554 TFKVFRGSGGG
+554 T
-565 GQVIMPTTGMAF
+565 
-577 GDNTYYALDEGIASM
+577 ALT
-592 YGKNVDVSEINLI
+592 
-605 NPVYVSTNDDYISLM
+605 P
-620 KGFGIDTSFVQ
+620 
-631 KFDSAISANE
+631 
-641 VYKAIKGRKKF
+641 
-652 SDEKAFA
+652 
-659 DAYNDFNRSLNDA
+659 
-672 SQELEA
+672 
-678 ALKANGHDGIV
+678 
-689 INFGQKSIVPKPATG
+689 P
-704 KSVSKRID
+704 
-712 SYKQSNSGF
+712 
-721 LANQFDHDQLIKFD
+721 NQIY
-735 DVEIEGEQIFRAGG
+735 RAGG

-757 RQAAYAQME
+757 RQAAYAQIE

-830 TTYLSRLLE
+830 TTYLSRLLD
-839 SIRHSDEAYLAYRG
+839 SVRHSDEAYLAYRG
-853 RPIPQSDS
+853 RSIPQSDS
-861 RRAFDMMK
+861 RRAFEMMK

-894 MRRGDADGMNDAAS
+894 MRRGDADQMNDAAS

-917 YRDIFNFIR
+917 YRDVFNFIR

-935 EKQLMADI
+935 EKQLAADI
-943 EAARLAD
+943 ESARIAGNLDEVARL
-950 NALEVTRLEKQ
+950 EQRLT
-961 LAKLQMEGVTPN
+961 KLQMEGVTPN
-973 TAPSYVPRI
+973 TAPSYLPRI
-982 YRVDKIMENPEKFL
+982 YRVDKIMENPERFL
-996 SIIESYAKAQLR
+996 SIIEKYARTQLR
-1008 MSSSEAKKFA
+1008 MGQKEAKQFA
-1018 NDVLDTVTRQKPYL
+1018 NEVLDTVTHQRPYL
-1032 DLEGATEGLDWV
+1032 DLEGATDSLDWV

-1055 EIPDEMIEEFLESD
+1055 EIEDELIEEFLESD
-1069 IETLVRHH
+1069 IETLMRHH

-1100 DDVAEEYKKLMD
+1100 DDVADEYKKLMK
-1112 EAPTPEARAD
+1112 EAPSPEARAE
-1122 LAKALERDI
+1122 LARALERDI
-1131 TDIRGLRDRLRGTYG
+1131 NDIRGLRDRLRGTYG
-1146 ASKDPHALSSRFVR
+1146 ASKDPHALSSRVVR

-1199 MTLFDEQA
+1199 MALFDEQA
-1207 AVIARMSKD
+1207 AIISRMSKE

-1292 WNKLSAAEKE
+1292 WNKLSAADKE

-1319 LIKKHGEQVNGE
+1319 LIKQHGEQINGE
-1331 WLPNTDAWADS
+1331 WLPNTDAWNDA

-1417 AIINE
+1417 AIVNE
-1422 IKRAQYGIDKEEDF
+1422 IKRAQYGIEKEEDF

-1462 ISDQKMGMRPFLTDQ
+1462 ISDQKLGMRPFLTDQ

-1538 DGILGQ
+1538 DGVFGQ